1 MVRAGF
7 LSVVALA
14 GLAAIGAAS
23 NSNSNSNNNNQKP
36 FLANEHQNTHTTD
49 NICTT
54 NADGTQACYPAV
66 FQATNEFQAIMPGQ
80 SVPPGLHIQIDMT
93 TGQRKAR
100 LMPPEEPVNSENDR
114 RHEAVAIVDDITV
127 PEVVHN
133 EGEHDQVVL
142 GSGAKHSTAHSGSAS
157 LEEYINQIVAVT
169 SGPADPKAASRM
181 LEILGELEELV
192 HDTRHARQLL
202 HDISAVP
209 ALLQLGDPRPHQ
221 LTGASNEPWPP
232 AVRQLSSMVL
242 GSAVQNNQRLQ
253 GVALRSG
260 AVTHLLG
267 VLQTETHLKSLGKH
281 VFALSAIVRG
291 HSAALEQFA
300 TRNGFQA
307 LQAIRPSLLVSYH
320 DNDEAEASK
329 LESRVV
335 RFIDDLFNPDFNPN
349 ATPDTKRLL
358 ADGASVWCH
367 ALVSRLVNSLED
379 VDDVR
384 EIPLTSLYLRRSAYA
399 KTLQSIRVEYPDSC
413 VLPAEFKTWV
423 QEELVTLLNYG
434 HKDDV
439 EEYRQVLNE
448 LDY

>member
-1 MVRAGF
+1 MVRVGF

-14 GLAAIGAAS
+14 VLAAVGAAS
-23 NSNSNSNNNNQKP
+23 SNNNNNNQKP
-36 FLANEHQNTHTTD
+36 FLANEHQNTTD

-54 NADGTQACYPAV
+54 NADGTRTCYPAV
-66 FQATNEFQAIMPGQ
+66 FQATSEFQAIMPGQ

-100 LMPPEEPVNSENDR
+100 LMPPEELANSENDR
-114 RHEAVAIVDDITV
+114 EHGAVVIVDDITV
-127 PEVVHN
+127 PKVVHK

-142 GSGAKHSTAHSGSAS
+142 GGGKKHSTTHSGSASS
-157 LEEYINQIVAVT
+157 LEEYINHIVAVT
-169 SGPADPKAASRM
+169 SGPADPRAASRM
-181 LEILGELEELV
+181 LEVLGELEELV

-202 HDISAVP
+202 HDVSAVP
-209 ALLQLGDPRPHQ
+209 ALLHLSDPRPHQ
-221 LTGASNEPWPP
+221 ATGASNEPWPP

-242 GSAVQNNQRLQ
+242 GSAVQNNQKLQ

-260 AVTHLLG
+260 AVTQLLG

-307 LQAIRPSLLVSYH
+307 LQAIRPSLLVPYH
-320 DNDEAEASK
+320 DNNEDEASK

-335 RFIDDLFNPDFNPN
+335 RFIDDLFNPEFNPD

-358 ADGASVWCH
+358 ADGAGVWCR

-384 EIPLTSLYLRRSAYA
+384 EISPASLYLRRSAYA
-399 KTLQSIRVEYPDSC
+399 KTLQSIRIEYPDSC
-413 VLPAEFKTWV
+413 VPPAEFKTWV